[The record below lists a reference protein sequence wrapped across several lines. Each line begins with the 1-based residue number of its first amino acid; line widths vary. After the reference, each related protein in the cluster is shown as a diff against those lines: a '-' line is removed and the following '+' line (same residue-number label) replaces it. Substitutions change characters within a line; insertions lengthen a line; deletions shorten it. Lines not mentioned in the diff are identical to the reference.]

1 MRFLSML
8 ITISLLSG
16 NLAAKENFY
25 ISVNL
30 GVSMIDDSAHADPIQ
45 TTDPGTLPAEISIN
59 GLSFDSN
66 ETTWGALVG
75 WRATD
80 WLALELGYADL
91 GNVGDDF
98 LTGFA
103 AFGGS
108 GVVITNAVALNI
120 DEWYFGTKF
129 RLPLSS
135 KFSANWFAGISRA
148 EFEAQGQ
155 LVFFRVLPGGPPF
168 AFEPVVTKFASP
180 DQETGLIWGFGFAW
194 KVNKRLSLDLGYR
207 QHNTQVINVDTISL
221 GFLIS
226 M

>member
-1 MRFLSML
+1 MRFLFIL
-8 ITISLLSG
+8 ITIFLLSS

-30 GVSMIDDSAHADPIQ
+30 AVSMIDGSAHADPNQ

-66 ETTWGALVG
+66 ETAWGALVG
-75 WRATD
+75 WNATD
-80 WLALELGYADL
+80 WFALELGYADL
-91 GNVGDDF
+91 GNVGEEF
-98 LTGFA
+98 LTGFPV
-103 AFGGS
+103 S
-108 GVVITNAVALNI
+108 SIISTDAVALTI
-120 DEWYFGTKF
+120 DEWYFSTKF

-155 LVFFRVLPGGPPF
+155 LVLFQVLFIGAPF
-168 AFEPVVTKFASP
+168 VVDQVILPFASP
-180 DQETGLIWGFGFAW
+180 DQETGLIWGFGFPWA
-194 KVNKRLSLDLGYR
+194 VNKGLSLDLDYR
-207 QHNTQVINVDTISL
+207 QHNTQVLNVDTISL
-221 GFLIS
+221 GFSAS

>member
-1 MRFLSML
+1 MS
-8 ITISLLSG
+8 S

-30 GVSMIDDSAHADPIQ
+30 GVSMIDGSAHADPNQ

-66 ETTWGALVG
+66 ETAWGALVG
-75 WRATD
+75 WNATD
-80 WLALELGYADL
+80 WFALELGYADL
-91 GNVGDDF
+91 GNVGEEL
-98 LTGFA
+98 LTGFPI
-103 AFGGS
+103 S
-108 GVVITNAVALNI
+108 SIVSTNAVALNI

-155 LVFFRVLPGGPPF
+155 VESFLVILGGALSRVERVITP
-168 AFEPVVTKFASP
+168 FASP

-194 KVNKRLSLDLGYR
+194 AINERLSLDLDYR

-221 GFLIS
+221 GFSVS